1 MKIPLFKK
9 GNAPD
14 TPLAVTIGFLVAS
27 GIALL
32 ASASFELGELRY
44 GDSWYYLK
52 AQLGGGAVLGLLGF
66 FIGYKVYYRFWQKL
80 SPLLLIL
87 NIILLALIFTPLG
100 VTSGGATRWIAL
112 GPLTFQPSEL
122 LKITY
127 ILYLAA
133 WLSGREKKRTA
144 KGAQGIIPFATVS
157 ALIAILLVLQPATS
171 IVVILL
177 AAGFIVLFLSGAA
190 LRHIASVAALAVV
203 LLALVTSTSGYRYS
217 RIEKF
222 LEGLRDPG
230 QASYHIQQAR
240 AALRS
245 GGIFGSGYQH
255 SHAKIKRI
263 PAVINDSIFAIA
275 GSEFGFAGSIT
286 LVTCFAF
293 LAWRSYLLAL
303 RCRNKFG
310 ALLLGGFGMIIAAQA
325 FIHIAAISGLVPAT
339 GVPLPFISYG
349 GTALV
354 VFLTMS
360 GIMLNVTK
368 YSDKSNL

>member
-9 GNAPD
+9 GDTPD
-14 TPLAVTIGFLVAS
+14 IPLAVSIGFLVAS

-52 AQLGGGAVLGLLGF
+52 AQLGGGAALGLIGF
-66 FIGYKVYYRFWQKL
+66 LICYKIYYRFWQKL

-87 NIILLALIFTPLG
+87 NIILLALVFTPLG

-112 GPLTFQPSEL
+112 GPITFQPSEL

-133 WLSGREKKRTA
+133 WLSGRGKKHVSRGT
-144 KGAQGIIPFATVS
+144 QGIIPFATVS
-157 ALIAILLVLQPATS
+157 ALITLLLILQPATS

-177 AAGFIVLFLSGAA
+177 AAGFVVLFLGGAR
-190 LRHIASVAALAVV
+190 LRHVASIAIPAIA
-203 LLALVTSTSGYRYS
+203 LLALITSISGYRYS

-222 LEGLRDPG
+222 LDGLRNPA

-240 AALRS
+240 AALQA

-275 GSEFGFAGSIT
+275 GSEFGFIGSIT
-286 LVTCFAF
+286 LIACFAF
-293 LAWRSYLLAL
+293 IAWRSYILAV
-303 RCRNKFG
+303 RCKNKFG
-310 ALLLGGFGMIIAAQA
+310 ALLLGGFGMIIAVQA
-325 FIHIAAISGLVPAT
+325 FIHIAATSGLVPAT

-349 GTALV
+349 GTALA

-368 YSDKSNL
+368 YSEKE